1 MKYEKLITDIM
12 RLAYNNNSD
21 KREELLEQIERDLP
35 DDLPKATQESII
47 KELNKK
53 VTEYIRENS
62 NYRSSG
68 LPSRIKYKVEFQELP
83 SQDIF
88 FRLNDLVLLE
98 PNNPF
103 LQQVVRRVELSA
115 IKEELNLIKEARTT
129 YVRKKSTPY
138 PFTSNLFLQELFLK
152 GLREKI
158 RILDRIEKSQIYSD
172 GLEENKFLSEQAKT
186 KIKKVEKVRREYLNA
201 QLNYQNSWT
210 QYNMA
215 ILQNELLQSNGEK
228 PINSS
233 EKIDNLH
240 YDTDYRRIEVDKKEA
255 KLSYITGEI
264 TKEDYQSIIERKEI
278 QQQELKSTYNQ
289 KKLFKK

>member
-35 DDLPKATQESII
+35 DELPKATQENII

-53 VTEYIRENS
+53 VTEYVRENS

-129 YVRKKSTPY
+129 YARKKSSPY

-215 ILQNELLQSNGEK
+215 ILQNELLQSNGEE
-228 PINSS
+228 PVNTS
-233 EKIDNLH
+233 EQIDSLH

-264 TKEDYQSIIERKEI
+264 TKEDYQSLIERKKMK
-278 QQQELKSTYNQ
+278 QQELKSTYNQ

>member
-35 DDLPKATQESII
+35 DELPKATQESII

>member
-12 RLAYNNNSD
+12 KLVYNNNPE
-21 KREELLEQIERDLP
+21 KREKLLEQIERDLP
-35 DDLPKATQESII
+35 DELPKATQENII

-53 VTEYIRENS
+53 VTEYVRENS

-103 LQQVVRRVELSA
+103 LQQVVRKVELSA
-115 IKEELNLIKEARTT
+115 IKEELNLIKDARTT
-129 YVRKKSTPY
+129 YARKKSTPY

-172 GLEENKFLSEQAKT
+172 GLEEKKALSEQAKA

-233 EKIDNLH
+233 EQIDTLH
-240 YDTDYRRIEVDKKEA
+240 YDTDYRRIVVDKKEA

-264 TKEDYQSIIERKEI
+264 TKQDYQSIIERKEI

>member
-12 RLAYNNNSD
+12 KLVYNNNPE
-21 KREELLEQIERDLP
+21 KREKLLEQIERDLP
-35 DDLPKATQESII
+35 DELPKATQESII

-53 VTEYIRENS
+53 VAEYIRENS
-62 NYRSSG
+62 NYHSSG
-68 LPSRIKYKVEFQELP
+68 LPSRIKYKVEFPELP

-103 LQQVVRRVELSA
+103 LQQVVRKVELSA
-115 IKEELNLIKEARTT
+115 IKEELNLIKDARTT
-129 YVRKKSTPY
+129 YARKKSTPY

-172 GLEENKFLSEQAKT
+172 GLEEKKALSEQAKA

-233 EKIDNLH
+233 EQIDTLH
-240 YDTDYRRIEVDKKEA
+240 YDTDYRRIVVDKKEA

-264 TKEDYQSIIERKEI
+264 TKQDYQSIIERKEI

>member
-12 RLAYNNNSD
+12 RLVYNNNPE

-35 DDLPKATQESII
+35 DELPKATQESII

-53 VTEYIRENS
+53 VEEYIRENS

-98 PNNPF
+98 PNNSF

-129 YVRKKSTPY
+129 YARKKSTPY
-138 PFTSNLFLQELFLK
+138 PFTSNLFLQELLLK

-158 RILDRIEKSQIYSD
+158 RILDRIEKSKIYSD

-215 ILQNELLQSNGEK
+215 ILQNELLQSNGEE
-228 PINSS
+228 PVNTS
-233 EKIDNLH
+233 EQIDSIH

>member
-35 DDLPKATQESII
+35 DELPKTTQENII

-53 VTEYIRENS
+53 VTEYVRENS

-129 YVRKKSTPY
+129 YARKKSTPY

-172 GLEENKFLSEQAKT
+172 GLEEKKALSEQAKA

-233 EKIDNLH
+233 EQIDTLH
-240 YDTDYRRIEVDKKEA
+240 YDTDYRRIVVDKKEA

-264 TKEDYQSIIERKEI
+264 TKQDYQSIIERKEI

>member
-35 DDLPKATQESII
+35 DELPKATQENII

-53 VTEYIRENS
+53 VTEYVRENS

-129 YVRKKSTPY
+129 YARKKSSPY

-186 KIKKVEKVRREYLNA
+186 RIKKVEKVRREYLNA

-215 ILQNELLQSNGEK
+215 ILQNELLQSNGEE
-228 PINSS
+228 PVNTS
-233 EKIDNLH
+233 EQIDSLH

-264 TKEDYQSIIERKEI
+264 TKEDYQSLIERKKMK
-278 QQQELKSTYNQ
+278 QQELKSTYNQ

>member
-35 DDLPKATQESII
+35 DELPKAIQENII

-53 VTEYIRENS
+53 VEEYIRENS

-68 LPSRIKYKVEFQELP
+68 LPSRIKYKVEFPELP

-129 YVRKKSTPY
+129 YARKKSTPY

-201 QLNYQNSWT
+201 QLN
-210 QYNMA
+210 NMA

>member
-35 DDLPKATQESII
+35 DELPKATQESII

-129 YVRKKSTPY
+129 YARKKSTPY

-172 GLEENKFLSEQAKT
+172 GLEEKKALSEQAKT

-233 EKIDNLH
+233 EQIDSIH

>member
-12 RLAYNNNSD
+12 RLVYNNNPE

-35 DDLPKATQESII
+35 DELPKATQENII

-53 VTEYIRENS
+53 VTEYVRENS

-129 YVRKKSTPY
+129 YARKKSTPY

-158 RILDRIEKSQIYSD
+158 RILDRIEKSKIYSD

>member
-35 DDLPKATQESII
+35 DELPKATQESII

-53 VTEYIRENS
+53 VAEYIRENS
-62 NYRSSG
+62 NYHSSG
-68 LPSRIKYKVEFQELP
+68 LPSRIKYKVEFPELP

-103 LQQVVRRVELSA
+103 LQQVVRKVELSA
-115 IKEELNLIKEARTT
+115 IKEELNLIKDARTT
-129 YVRKKSTPY
+129 YARKKSTPY

-172 GLEENKFLSEQAKT
+172 GLEEKKALSEQAKA

-233 EKIDNLH
+233 EQIDTLH
-240 YDTDYRRIEVDKKEA
+240 YDTDYRRIVVDKKEA

-264 TKEDYQSIIERKEI
+264 TKQDYQSIIERKEI
-278 QQQELKSTYNQ
+278 QQQALKSTYNQ

>member
-12 RLAYNNNSD
+12 RLVYNNNPE

-35 DDLPKATQESII
+35 DELPKATQENII

-53 VTEYIRENS
+53 VTEYVRENS

-68 LPSRIKYKVEFQELP
+68 LPSRIKYKVEFPELP

-129 YVRKKSTPY
+129 YARKKSTPY
-138 PFTSNLFLQELFLK
+138 PFTSNLFLQELLLK

-158 RILDRIEKSQIYSD
+158 RILDRIEKSKIYSD

-215 ILQNELLQSNGEK
+215 ILQNELLQSNGEE
-228 PINSS
+228 PVNTSQQ
-233 EKIDNLH
+233 IDSIH

-278 QQQELKSTYNQ
+278 QQQELKNTYNQ

>member
-12 RLAYNNNSD
+12 KLVYNNNPE
-21 KREELLEQIERDLP
+21 KREKLLEQIERDLP
-35 DDLPKATQESII
+35 DELPKATQESII

-53 VTEYIRENS
+53 VAEYIRENS
-62 NYRSSG
+62 NYHSSG
-68 LPSRIKYKVEFQELP
+68 LPSRIKYKVEFPELP

-103 LQQVVRRVELSA
+103 LQQVVRKVELSA
-115 IKEELNLIKEARTT
+115 IKEELNLIKDARTT
-129 YVRKKSTPY
+129 YARKKSTPY

-172 GLEENKFLSEQAKT
+172 GLEEKKALSEQAKA

-233 EKIDNLH
+233 EQIDTLH
-240 YDTDYRRIEVDKKEA
+240 YDTDYRRIVVDKKEA

-264 TKEDYQSIIERKEI
+264 TKQDYQSIIERKEI
-278 QQQELKSTYNQ
+278 QQQALKSTYNQ

>member
-12 RLAYNNNSD
+12 RLVYNNNSD

-35 DDLPKATQESII
+35 DELPKATQENII

-53 VTEYIRENS
+53 VTEYVRENS

-129 YVRKKSTPY
+129 YARKKSTPY
-138 PFTSNLFLQELFLK
+138 PFTSNLFLQELLLK

-158 RILDRIEKSQIYSD
+158 RILDRIEKSKIYSD

-186 KIKKVEKVRREYLNA
+186 KIKKVEKVRREYLNV

-278 QQQELKSTYNQ
+278 QQQELKSRYNQ

>member
-35 DDLPKATQESII
+35 DELPKATQESII

-53 VTEYIRENS
+53 VTEYVRENS
-62 NYRSSG
+62 NYRNSG
-68 LPSRIKYKVEFQELP
+68 LPSRIKYKVEFPELP

-129 YVRKKSTPY
+129 YARKKSAPY

-172 GLEENKFLSEQAKT
+172 GLEEKKALSEQAKT

-278 QQQELKSTYNQ
+278 QQQELKNTYNQ

>member
-35 DDLPKATQESII
+35 DELPKATQESII

-53 VTEYIRENS
+53 VTEYVRENS
-62 NYRSSG
+62 NYRNSG
-68 LPSRIKYKVEFQELP
+68 LPSRIKYKVEFPELP

-129 YVRKKSTPY
+129 YARKKSAPY

-172 GLEENKFLSEQAKT
+172 GLEEKKALSEQAKT

-233 EKIDNLH
+233 EQIDSIH